1 MSVPA
6 GIGNN
11 PYARSRSPHRARI
24 LGFFLAVFI
33 TGILQW
39 NAAAQVL
46 TNISDIQTL
55 AGKETAIPCMV
66 HLEGSVI
73 WRNPEQD
80 QLILQDDSGAILVH
94 HDTRAQSLPLGQRVR
109 IAGNAWLIHNA
120 LHEALIVNDG
130 LHALTEKSVSVTLA
144 AGRYPIRVDW
154 FNGPGDAELELLFG
168 GPGVELGKLPDSAL
182 FRAETDP
189 ATGKTNWVQGL
200 NYSAYE
206 GDWNRLP
213 DSDQLSPV
221 RTGTVANLDAGVRTR
236 DEGAALQFQGFLDV
250 RRAGVC
256 TLRLRSDDGS
266 QLFLGAPPLQLT
278 VLEGQRLPTPARVVP
293 GQSLAPSH
301 DRTWSSVEGIITFA
315 SQRPDALLL
324 ELTSET
330 GSIQLRLPPLEKTGQ
345 LLNRRFRATGVVHTT
360 FTPDGRHVAGALEV
374 PGMQQLEA
382 LDEAPAKST
391 ESDLPLARIA
401 EIKSLDHDELRK
413 GLPARIRGVVTHFSG
428 DSLFLQDGESS
439 IYVRFGELKFS
450 EPLKL
455 SDYWEIEGKTF
466 VEFAPSVQAT
476 AGRRLGPGVMPEPL
490 RPTWD
495 QIMNGSLD
503 TRYIELK
510 GVSISTE
517 GFSME
522 LLTHAGKIK
531 VTSDL
536 DPSLSKQNE
545 NAVIRLRGC
554 AIPGRDEATLQ
565 VRSGRLWLC
574 SASLTVDQPPP
585 ADLFDTPI
593 KRAADLRR
601 FDPRASALHRV
612 KVAGQFLHSHE
623 GQYFVRE
630 DAGGFRVEP
639 RSSDPLEPGD
649 TIEAVGYPDLTGPS
663 PLLREALV
671 RHTGKAA
678 LPAPHSLDDDTLLD
692 RRHDSIRVSIQALL
706 TDVASDQSGQTFS
719 LLKGRQAFSARLH
732 STNGPHVRALP
743 GSLVMITGVFSG
755 KSADPISSNDIS
767 AFELL
772 LNSAADV
779 VIIEQPSWWTLRRL
793 LTALAIVAGVLVA
806 AMLWALTL
814 KRQVNA
820 QTRIIHEKVERE
832 ATMEERA
839 RIAREI
845 HDTLE
850 QALAGTSLQLDALA
864 GSLPN
869 AGPAPKRIL
878 EMARSMVRHAQEEAR
893 RTVRN
898 LRLLALERND
908 LPSALAQVTN
918 QTSND
923 GTPKIEITVEGTRRP
938 LPSQVENHLLRIGQE
953 ATTNALR
960 HARAENIRLHLAY
973 APQAVELIVQD
984 DGCGFDAAHALPTE
998 AGHFG
1003 LLGMRERAEKM
1014 AGSLQISSALGK
1026 GTTIKVIVPGSS
1038 NSEAVK

>member
-1 MSVPA
+1 MLRWNVDA
-6 GIGNN
+6 E
-11 PYARSRSPHRARI
+11 
-24 LGFFLAVFI
+24 VFK
-33 TGILQW
+33 
-39 NAAAQVL
+39 
-46 TNISDIQTL
+46 NIAEIQTL
-55 AGKETAIPCMV
+55 AGKEAAEACLV
-66 HLEGSVI
+66 QLEGSVI
-73 WRNPEQD
+73 WSSPEQD
-80 QLILQDDSGAILVH
+80 QFIMQDDSGAILVH
-94 HDTRAQSLPLGQRVR
+94 HDTRARSLPLGQRVR
-109 IAGNAWLIHNA
+109 IAGNAWLIHSA
-120 LHEALIVNDG
+120 LHGALIVNDG

-154 FNGPGDAELELLFG
+154 FNGPGDAELDLLFE
-168 GPGVELGKLPDSAL
+168 GPGVERGKLPDSAF
-182 FRAETDP
+182 FRADTDP

-206 GDWNRLP
+206 GDWKRLP
-213 DSDQLSPV
+213 DFGQLSPL
-221 RTGTVANLDAGVRTR
+221 RTGTASNLDLGTRTR

-250 RRAGVC
+250 QQAGIFVF
-256 TLRLRSDDGS
+256 RLRSDDGS
-266 QLFLGAPPLQLT
+266 RMFLGAPPLELS
-278 VLEGQRLPTPARVVP
+278 VLDGQRLPTPARVVP

-301 DRTWSSVEGIITFA
+301 DRTWSSVEGTITFA
-315 SQRPDALLL
+315 NQRPGALLL

-330 GSIQLRLPPLEKTGQ
+330 GSIQLRLPPLERTEQ
-345 LLNRRFRATGVVHTT
+345 YLNRRFRATGVVRAT
-360 FTPDGRHVAGALEV
+360 FTPDGRPVAGELEV
-374 PGMQQLEA
+374 PGMQHLEP
-382 LDEAPAKST
+382 LDAAPVKSKGSAPILT
-391 ESDLPLARIA
+391 RIA
-401 EIKSLDHDELRK
+401 EIKNLDNDELRK

-439 IYVRFGELKFS
+439 IYVRFGELRFA
-450 EPLKL
+450 EPLRL
-455 SDYWEIEGKTF
+455 SDYWEIEGQTF
-466 VEFAPSVQAT
+466 VEFAPSVQA
-476 AGRRLGPGVMPEPL
+476 AVGRRLGPGTMPEPL

-495 QIMNGSLD
+495 QIMNGTLD

-510 GVSISTE
+510 GVIISTE

-522 LLTHAGKIK
+522 VLTHAGKIK

-536 DPSLSKQNE
+536 DPGVSKLNE

-554 AIPGRDEATLQ
+554 AIPGRDEATFQ

-585 ADLFDTPI
+585 PDLFDTPM

-601 FDPRASALHRV
+601 FDPQASALNRV
-612 KVAGQFLHSHE
+612 KVAGQFLHAND

-639 RSSDPLEPGD
+639 RSSGPLEPGD

-692 RRHDSIRVSIQALL
+692 RRHDAIRVSIQALL
-706 TDVASDQSGQTFS
+706 TDVASDQTGQTFS

-743 GSLVMITGVFSG
+743 GSLVRITGVFSG

-814 KRQVNA
+814 KRQVNV

-869 AGPAPKRIL
+869 AGPGPKQIL

-918 QTSND
+918 PASN
-923 GTPKIEITVEGTRRP
+923 GGAPKIEITVEGTRRP

-960 HARAENIRLHLAY
+960 HARAENIRLHLHY
-973 APQAVELIVQD
+973 APQAVELSVMD

-1014 AGSLQISSALGK
+1014 GGSLQITSAPGK
-1026 GTTIKVIVPGSS
+1026 GTSIRVVALLSPRAA
-1038 NSEAVK
+1038 SEP